1 MTNEWLQSLLDV
13 DQNLFLFLNGL
24 HTSFGDYFMSLFSGK
39 IIWVPMYA
47 SILYVLLKNVNWKIA
62 LCCVIAIALTI
73 TFADQVCATFIRPAV
88 ARLRPCSPDNPIS
101 ELVHLV
107 NGKRSGSFSFPSC
120 HAANSFGL
128 AFMLMYLFRNRWL
141 TAFLMTWAAVNSYSR
156 IYLGVHYP
164 TDLLA
169 GAIVGF
175 CGATLLFLILRTGIK
190 KLRLTTRHSPIDYWR
205 TEVITYVGLL
215 TILGIAIYAGFM
227 SYSQAS

>member
-1 MTNEWLQSLLDV
+1 MTSELFQSLMET
-13 DQNLFLFLNGL
+13 DQTVFLYLNGL
-24 HTSFGDYFMSLFSGK
+24 YTSFGDYFMSSFSGK
-39 IIWVPMYA
+39 VIWAPMYA
-47 SILYVLLKNVNWKIA
+47 SVLYVLLKNADWKVA
-62 LCCVIAIALTI
+62 LYCLIAIVLTI
-73 TFADQVCATFIRPAV
+73 TFADQACATFIRPAV

-141 TAFLMTWAAVNSYSR
+141 TAFILIWTVINSYSR

-169 GAIVGF
+169 GAIVGAT
-175 CGATLLFLILRTGIK
+175 GATLMYLLLRKITGVRQVGNK
-190 KLRLTTRHSPIDYWR
+190 QSA
-205 TEVITYVGLL
+205 VIIYTGLL
-215 TILGIAIYAGFM
+215 TMLGISLYAIIQ
-227 SYSQAS
+227 S

>member
-1 MTNEWLQSLLDV
+1 MTSELFQSLMET
-13 DQNLFLFLNGL
+13 DQTVFLYLNGL
-24 HTSFGDYFMSLFSGK
+24 YTSFGDYFMSSFSGK
-39 IIWVPMYA
+39 VIWAPMYA
-47 SILYVLLKNVNWKIA
+47 SVLYVLLKNADWKVA
-62 LCCVIAIALTI
+62 LYCLIAIVLTI
-73 TFADQVCATFIRPAV
+73 TFADQACVTFIPPAV

-141 TAFLMTWAAVNSYSR
+141 TAFILIWAVINSYSR

-169 GAIVGF
+169 GAIVGAT
-175 CGATLLFLILRTGIK
+175 GATLMYLLLRKITGVRQVGNK
-190 KLRLTTRHSPIDYWR
+190 QSA
-205 TEVITYVGLL
+205 VIIYTGLL
-215 TILGIAIYAGFM
+215 TMLGISLYAIIQ
-227 SYSQAS
+227 S

>member
-1 MTNEWLQSLLDV
+1 M
-13 DQNLFLFLNGL
+13 
-24 HTSFGDYFMSLFSGK
+24 
-39 IIWVPMYA
+39 A
-47 SILYVLLKNVNWKIA
+47 LYCL
-62 LCCVIAIALTI
+62 IAIVLTI
-73 TFADQVCATFIRPAV
+73 TFADQACATFIRPAV

-141 TAFLMTWAAVNSYSR
+141 TAFILIWAVINSYSR

-169 GAIVGF
+169 GAIVGAT
-175 CGATLLFLILRTGIK
+175 GATLMYLLLRKITGVRQVGNK
-190 KLRLTTRHSPIDYWR
+190 QSA
-205 TEVITYVGLL
+205 VIIYTGLL
-215 TILGIAIYAGFM
+215 TMLGISLYAIIQ
-227 SYSQAS
+227 S

>member
-1 MTNEWLQSLLDV
+1 MTSELFQSLMET
-13 DQNLFLFLNGL
+13 DQTVFLYLNGL
-24 HTSFGDYFMSLFSGK
+24 YTSFGDYFMSSFSGK
-39 IIWVPMYA
+39 VIWAPMY
-47 SILYVLLKNVNWKIA
+47 SSVLYVLLKNADWKVA
-62 LCCVIAIALTI
+62 LYCLIAIVLTI
-73 TFADQVCATFIRPAV
+73 TFADQACATFIRPAV

-141 TAFLMTWAAVNSYSR
+141 TAFILIWAVINSYSR

-169 GAIVGF
+169 GAIVGAT
-175 CGATLLFLILRTGIK
+175 GATLMYLLLRKITGVRQVGNK
-190 KLRLTTRHSPIDYWR
+190 QSA
-205 TEVITYVGLL
+205 VIIYTGLL
-215 TILGIAIYAGFM
+215 TMLGISLYAIIQ
-227 SYSQAS
+227 S

>member
-1 MTNEWLQSLLDV
+1 MTSELFQSLMET
-13 DQNLFLFLNGL
+13 DQTVFLYLNGL
-24 HTSFGDYFMSLFSGK
+24 YTSFGDYFMSSFSGK
-39 IIWVPMYA
+39 VIWAPMYA
-47 SILYVLLKNVNWKIA
+47 SVLYVLLKNADWKVA
-62 LCCVIAIALTI
+62 LYCLIAIVLTI
-73 TFADQVCATFIRPAV
+73 TFADQACATFIRPAV

-141 TAFLMTWAAVNSYSR
+141 TAFILIWTVINSYSR

-169 GAIVGF
+169 GAIVGAT
-175 CGATLLFLILRTGIK
+175 GATLMYLLLRKITGVRQVGNK
-190 KLRLTTRHSPIDYWR
+190 QSA
-205 TEVITYVGLL
+205 VIIYTGLL
-215 TILGIAIYAGFM
+215 TMPGISLYAIIQ
-227 SYSQAS
+227 S

>member
-1 MTNEWLQSLLDV
+1 MTSELFQSLMET
-13 DQNLFLFLNGL
+13 DQTVFLYLNGL
-24 HTSFGDYFMSLFSGK
+24 YTSFGDYFMSSFSGK
-39 IIWVPMYA
+39 VIWAPMYA
-47 SILYVLLKNVNWKIA
+47 SVLYVLLKNADWKVA
-62 LCCVIAIALTI
+62 LYCLIAIVLTI
-73 TFADQVCATFIRPAV
+73 TFADQACATFIRPAV

-141 TAFLMTWAAVNSYSR
+141 TAFILIWTVINSYSR

-169 GAIVGF
+169 GAIVGAT
-175 CGATLLFLILRTGIK
+175 GATLMYLLLRKITGVRQVGNK
-190 KLRLTTRHSPIDYWR
+190 QSA
-205 TEVITYVGLL
+205 VIIYTGLL
-215 TILGIAIYAGFM
+215 SMLGISLYAINQ
-227 SYSQAS
+227 S

>member
-1 MTNEWLQSLLDV
+1 MTSELFQSLMET
-13 DQNLFLFLNGL
+13 DQTVFPYLNGL
-24 HTSFGDYFMSLFSGK
+24 YTSFGDYFMSSFSGK
-39 IIWVPMYA
+39 VIWAPMYA
-47 SILYVLLKNVNWKIA
+47 SVLYVLLKNADWKVA
-62 LCCVIAIALTI
+62 LYCLIAIVLTI
-73 TFADQVCATFIRPAV
+73 TFADQACATFIRPAV

-141 TAFLMTWAAVNSYSR
+141 TAFILIWAVINSYSR

-169 GAIVGF
+169 GAIVGAT
-175 CGATLLFLILRTGIK
+175 GATLMYLLLRKITGVRQVGNK
-190 KLRLTTRHSPIDYWR
+190 QSA
-205 TEVITYVGLL
+205 VIIYTGLL
-215 TILGIAIYAGFM
+215 TMLGISLYAIIQ
-227 SYSQAS
+227 S

>member
-1 MTNEWLQSLLDV
+1 MTSELFQSLMET
-13 DQNLFLFLNGL
+13 DQTVFLYLNGL
-24 HTSFGDYFMSLFSGK
+24 YTSFGDYFMSSFSGK
-39 IIWVPMYA
+39 VIWAPMYA
-47 SILYVLLKNVNWKIA
+47 SVLYVLLKNADWKVA
-62 LCCVIAIALTI
+62 LYCLIAIVLTI
-73 TFADQVCATFIRPAV
+73 TFANQACATFIRPAV

-141 TAFLMTWAAVNSYSR
+141 TAFILIWAVINSYSR

-169 GAIVGF
+169 GAIVGAT
-175 CGATLLFLILRTGIK
+175 GATLMYLLLRKITGVRQVGNK
-190 KLRLTTRHSPIDYWR
+190 QSA
-205 TEVITYVGLL
+205 VIIYTGLL
-215 TILGIAIYAGFM
+215 TMLGISLYAIIQ
-227 SYSQAS
+227 S

>member
-1 MTNEWLQSLLDV
+1 MTSELFQSLMET
-13 DQNLFLFLNGL
+13 DQTVFLYLNGL
-24 HTSFGDYFMSLFSGK
+24 YTSFGDYFMSSFSGK
-39 IIWVPMYA
+39 VIWAPMYA
-47 SILYVLLKNVNWKIA
+47 SVLYVLLKNADWKVA
-62 LCCVIAIALTI
+62 LYCLIAIVLTI
-73 TFADQVCATFIRPAV
+73 TFADQACATFIRPAV

-141 TAFLMTWAAVNSYSR
+141 TAFILIWAVINSYSR

-169 GAIVGF
+169 GAIVGAT
-175 CGATLLFLILRTGIK
+175 GATLMYLLLRKITGVRQVGNK
-190 KLRLTTRHSPIDYWR
+190 QSA
-205 TEVITYVGLL
+205 VIIYTGLL
-215 TILGIAIYAGFM
+215 TMLGISLYAIIQ
-227 SYSQAS
+227 S

>member
-1 MTNEWLQSLLDV
+1 MTSELFQSLMET
-13 DQNLFLFLNGL
+13 DQTVFLYLNGL
-24 HTSFGDYFMSLFSGK
+24 YTSFGDYFMSSFSGK
-39 IIWVPMYA
+39 VIWAPMYA
-47 SILYVLLKNVNWKIA
+47 SVLYVLLKNADWKVA
-62 LCCVIAIALTI
+62 LYCLIAIVLTI
-73 TFADQVCATFIRPAV
+73 TFADQACATFIRPAV

-141 TAFLMTWAAVNSYSR
+141 TAFILIWAVINSYSR

-169 GAIVGF
+169 GAIVGAT
-175 CGATLLFLILRTGIK
+175 GATLMYLLLRKITGVRQVGNK
-190 KLRLTTRHSPIDYWR
+190 QSA
-205 TEVITYVGLL
+205 VIIYTGLL
-215 TILGIAIYAGFM
+215 TMLGIGL
-227 SYSQAS
+227 YSIIQS

>member
-1 MTNEWLQSLLDV
+1 MTSELFQSLMET
-13 DQNLFLFLNGL
+13 DQTVFLYLNGL
-24 HTSFGDYFMSLFSGK
+24 YTSFGDYFMSSFSGK
-39 IIWVPMYA
+39 VIWAPMYA
-47 SILYVLLKNVNWKIA
+47 SVLYVLLKNADWKVA
-62 LCCVIAIALTI
+62 LYCLIAIVLTT
-73 TFADQVCATFIRPAV
+73 TFADQACATFIRPAV

-141 TAFLMTWAAVNSYSR
+141 TAFILIWAVINSYSR

-169 GAIVGF
+169 GAIVGAT
-175 CGATLLFLILRTGIK
+175 GATLMYLLLRKITGVRQVGNK
-190 KLRLTTRHSPIDYWR
+190 QSA
-205 TEVITYVGLL
+205 VIIYTGLL
-215 TILGIAIYAGFM
+215 TMLGISLYAIIQ
-227 SYSQAS
+227 S

>member
-1 MTNEWLQSLLDV
+1 MTSELFQSLMET
-13 DQNLFLFLNGL
+13 DQTVFLYLNGL
-24 HTSFGDYFMSLFSGK
+24 YTSFGDYFMSSFSGK
-39 IIWVPMYA
+39 VIWAPMYA
-47 SILYVLLKNVNWKIA
+47 SVLYVLLKNADWKVA
-62 LCCVIAIALTI
+62 LYCLIAIVLTI
-73 TFADQVCATFIRPAV
+73 TFADQACATFIHPAV

-141 TAFLMTWAAVNSYSR
+141 TAFILIWAVINSYSR

-169 GAIVGF
+169 GAIVGAT
-175 CGATLLFLILRTGIK
+175 GATLMYLLLRKITGVRQVGNK
-190 KLRLTTRHSPIDYWR
+190 QSA
-205 TEVITYVGLL
+205 VIIYTGLL
-215 TILGIAIYAGFM
+215 TMLGISLYAIIQ
-227 SYSQAS
+227 S